1 MQSIA
6 SDITYLS
13 QPESVSMGDAWFS
26 IATTKHFW
34 IRRRFQV
41 LQKLA
46 QDFPWRTARLAE
58 IGCGSGLVQRQV
70 EEAHGVTVDGFDLNE
85 LALKQSVCETSR
97 RFCYNIFN
105 REASLEAAYD
115 GVLLFD
121 VIEHIDDHRSFL
133 EAANFHLKPGGRL
146 FINVP
151 ADPALFSNYDKAAG
165 HVRRY
170 LAEDLISLVESLGMK
185 VPAWTYWGKPLRP
198 LLSLRKRR
206 LQNVADE
213 DEVLR
218 EGFSP
223 RSAFVNMGLW
233 MLSQLER
240 VPQHSSGASLML
252 IAQR

>member
-1 MQSIA
+1 MTTTSE
-6 SDITYLS
+6 ITYLS

-26 IATTKHFW
+26 IATTSHFW

-41 LQKLA
+41 LRKLA
-46 QDFPWRTARLAE
+46 GDFPWRTAKLAE
-58 IGCGSGLVQRQV
+58 IGCGSGIVQRQV
-70 EEAHGVTVDGFDLNE
+70 EDAFGATVDGFDLNE

-105 REASLEAAYD
+105 REASLESAYD
-115 GVLLFD
+115 GVFLFD

-133 EAANFHLKPGGRL
+133 EAALFHLKPGGRL

-151 ADPALFSNYDKAAG
+151 ADPALFSNYDRAAG

-170 LAEDLISLVESLGMK
+170 LAPELVSLVESLGMS
-185 VPAWTYWGKPLRP
+185 VPGWTYWGRPLRP

-206 LQNVADE
+206 LRNVADE

-223 RSAFVNMGLW
+223 RSSVVNYGLW
-233 MLSQLER
+233 LLSQAEMI
-240 VPQHSSGASLML
+240 PQQSSGASLML
-252 IAQR
+252 VAQK